1 MTAQP
6 ETVADPLAPAPDLAD
21 TAKKR
26 QILDGARRIF
36 LENGFDGASMNDI
49 TRAAG
54 VSKGTIYAYFPSKE
68 ALFEELIRQDKRE
81 QAESMTPITDETVS
95 IREMLETLGLRMLK
109 ALLTPES
116 IARIR
121 LVMGISPRF
130 PSIGRTFY
138 ETGYAYGVEKLGNC
152 LARKQTQGL
161 IDLDDAQEAARV
173 FFDLSFS
180 RPVRFALLGVMN
192 DLSETELTAMNKKAV
207 AAFLKI
213 YPAKD
218 NSA

>member
-1 MTAQP
+1 
-6 ETVADPLAPAPDLAD
+6 
-21 TAKKR
+21 
-26 QILDGARRIF
+26 
-36 LENGFDGASMNDI
+36 MNDI

-81 QAESMTPITDETVS
+81 QAESMTPITDENVL
-95 IREMLETLGLRMLK
+95 IREMLEVLGLRMLK

-138 ETGYAYGVEKLGNC
+138 ETGYAYGVEKLGAC
-152 LARKQTQGL
+152 FARKQAQGL

-180 RPVRFALLGVMN
+180 RPVRFALLGVMPAM
-192 DLSETELTAMNKKAV
+192 SEAELTAMTKKAV

-218 NSA
+218 DPV

>member
-6 ETVADPLAPAPDLAD
+6 ETVAEPALPVPDLGE

-138 ETGYAYGVEKLGNC
+138 ETGYAYGVEKLGAC
-152 LARKQTQGL
+152 LTRKQAQGL

-180 RPVRFALLGVMN
+180 RPVRFALLGVMPAM
-192 DLSETELTAMNKKAV
+192 SEAELTAMNKKAV

-218 NSA
+218 DPA